1 MCYSIYLSTDS
12 DRDLRTEND
21 ELVRFRK
28 GTVPESYRSLLR
40 YKHHWYVGSK
50 SGCSCTFRHLS
61 SIELGFMAPVDWYE
75 EGEHEILATAKF
87 IKFVRRMKKLGY
99 QVDCIDT
106 WEGVENEEI
115 VDAIVNLDEITDDQF
130 RFFEN
135 HHFIF
140 EGGLNKDQ
148 WGMAN

>member
-1 MCYSIYLSTDS
+1 
-12 DRDLRTEND
+12 
-21 ELVRFRK
+21 
-28 GTVPESYRSLLR
+28 
-40 YKHHWYVGSK
+40 
-50 SGCSCTFRHLS
+50 
-61 SIELGFMAPVDWYE
+61 MAPVDWYE

-106 WEGVENEEI
+106 WEGIENEEI

>member
-1 MCYSIYLSTDS
+1 VAVCYSIYLSTDS

-28 GTVPESYRSLLR
+28 EAAPESYRSLLR
-40 YKHHWYVGSK
+40 RRHHWYVGSK
-50 SGCSCTFRHLS
+50 TVCSCTFRHLS
-61 SIELGFMAPVDWYE
+61 SIELGFMAPVDWYD
-75 EGEHEILATAKF
+75 EGEHEILATLKF

-99 QVDCIDT
+99 QVDCIDV
-106 WEGVENEEI
+106 WEGSEKEKIVETF
-115 VDAIVNLDEITDDQF
+115 VDLDEITDGQF

-140 EGGLNKDQ
+140 EGGLNK
-148 WGMAN
+148 N

>member
-12 DRDLRTEND
+12 DRDLRAEND

-28 GTVPESYRSLLR
+28 ETIPESYRTLLR
-40 YKHHWYVGSK
+40 YSHHWYVSSR
-50 SGCSCTFRHLS
+50 SGCSCTFRHLY
-61 SIELGFMAPVDWYE
+61 SIELGFMGPVDWYE
-75 EGEHEILATAKF
+75 EGENEILATTKF

-99 QVDCIDT
+99 QVDCIDV
-106 WEGVENEEI
+106 WEGIENEEI
-115 VDAIVNLDEITDDQF
+115 VETSVNLDLITNDQF

-140 EGGLNKDQ
+140 EGGLNED
-148 WGMAN
+148 